1 MTLVA
6 NMISLKHFVI
16 AFHTALIL
24 MMTACSSKAD
34 LANRPS
40 YDRDNGSWSLYSKTS
55 SGSLSGSFKGHI
67 SYYGPGFH
75 GKPTASGEKYDQND
89 LTCAHKTLPF
99 GTKLKVTLLKTGKSV
114 IVRVNDRGPYIKGRT
129 LDVSVKAAKEIGLTQ
144 QGVGEAQIE
153 IIP

>member
-1 MTLVA
+1 
-6 NMISLKHFVI
+6 MIPLRPLIVSIYI
-16 AFHTALIL
+16 ALMI
-24 MMTACSSKAD
+24 MMTACSSKAE

-40 YDRDNGSWSLYSKTS
+40 YDRDNGSWSLYSKSS
-55 SGSLSGSFKGHI
+55 SGTLSGSFKGHI

-99 GTKLKVTLLKTGKSV
+99 GTQLKVTLLKTGKSV

-129 LDVSVKAAKEIGLTQ
+129 LDISVKAAKEIGLTQ